1 LPVLLAIGGGHY
13 SSNGARYDGLP
24 PPLRFT
30 IADWPITTEAD
41 LKSAIAITNPL
52 ACHSLYL
59 TVNLCLTSPSVLIPK
74 EFPVMK
80 KNLIATLL
88 VTSFLF
94 ACAIVAVSG
103 RPAAGDVPAP
113 PAIGAT
119 IADFSLPDAS
129 GKERTLASLAGKNG
143 SVLIF
148 MAVQCPVSNA
158 YNERMEKLAQDYK
171 AKGINVIGINSNV
184 GDSAEAVKAHAAE
197 KNLTFVILKDAG
209 NKIADRL
216 GASVTPEAYFIDAS
230 SKLLYRGRIDNS
242 KNPEGVTSSELRE
255 ALDATLAGKPITKTT
270 ANAFG
275 CTIKRA

>member
-1 LPVLLAIGGGHY
+1 
-13 SSNGARYDGLP
+13 
-24 PPLRFT
+24 
-30 IADWPITTEAD
+30 
-41 LKSAIAITNPL
+41 
-52 ACHSLYL
+52 
-59 TVNLCLTSPSVLIPK
+59 
-74 EFPVMK
+74 MK
-80 KNLIATLL
+80 KNLISTLL

-103 RPAAGDVPAP
+103 RPAEGDVPAP

-129 GKERTLASLAGKNG
+129 GKERALASLAGKNG

-184 GDSAEAVKAHAAE
+184 GDSADAVKAHAAE